1 MTGTVFNIQ
10 RFCIND
16 GPGIRTTVFLKGC
29 PLRCE
34 WCHNPESN
42 KSISELLFSADKCIS
57 CRKCADICGRAVHI
71 FSEVHS
77 LLRENCVFCGRC
89 ESICPV
95 KAISIAGTTK
105 SSDEIIKT
113 VLSDKEFYEDSGGGL
128 TVSGGEPFFQYDFL
142 LEILKKAKEN
152 GLHTCVETSGFT
164 DRKKI
169 LECAEYTDLFLFDY
183 KIYDSELHKKYTG
196 VDNNVILGNL
206 SALDRRGSKIILRCP
221 VIPNVNDR
229 DEHLKAIAETANGLK
244 NVLGIEIAPYH
255 ELGIS
260 KSERLG
266 LNEIKVFSVPGKEE
280 IQRYLDT
287 VKKHTAIP
295 VKRM

>member
-42 KSISELLFSADKCIS
+42 KKTEELLFSSEKCIN
-57 CRKCADICGRAVHI
+57 CGKCAAVCENGVHI
-71 FSEVHS
+71 FSESHY
-77 LLRENCVFCGRC
+77 LMRENCVFCRKC
-89 ESICPV
+89 ERICP
-95 KAISIAGTTK
+95 AQALNIAGEIKTA
-105 SSDEIIKT
+105 DEIIKA

-128 TVSGGEPFFQYDFL
+128 TVSGGEPFSQYGFL

-152 GLHTCVETSGFT
+152 GLHTCIETSGFT
-164 DRKKI
+164 EREKI
-169 LECAEYTDLFLFDY
+169 LECARFTDIFLFDY
-183 KIYDSELHKKYTG
+183 KLSDPVLHEKYTG
-196 VDNNVILGNL
+196 AGNSVILGNL
-206 SALDRRGSKIILRCP
+206 KALDENGYKIILRCP
-221 VIPNVNDR
+221 VIPEVNDNE
-229 DEHLKAIAETANGLK
+229 EHLRGIAETANGLK
-244 NVLGIEIAPYH
+244 NILGIEIAPYH

-266 LNEIKVFSVPGKEE
+266 QTEIKTFRVPEKEE
-280 IQRYLDT
+280 IQKYIDT
-287 VKKHTAIP
+287 VKKYTSVP

>member
-42 KSISELLFSADKCIS
+42 KKTEELLFSSEKCMN
-57 CRKCADICGRAVHI
+57 CGKCAAVCENGVHI
-71 FSEVHS
+71 FSESHY
-77 LLRENCVFCGRC
+77 LLRENCVFCRKC
-89 ESICPV
+89 ERICP
-95 KAISIAGTTK
+95 AQALNIAGEIKTA
-105 SSDEIIKT
+105 DEIIKA

-128 TVSGGEPFFQYDFL
+128 TVSGGEPFFQYEFL

-152 GLHTCVETSGFT
+152 GLHTCIETSGFT
-164 DRKKI
+164 EREKI
-169 LECAEYTDLFLFDY
+169 LECARFTDIFLFDY
-183 KIYDSELHKKYTG
+183 KLSDSVLHKKFTG
-196 VDNNVILGNL
+196 AGNSVILGNL
-206 SALDRRGSKIILRCP
+206 KALDENGYKTILRCP
-221 VIPNVNDR
+221 VIPEVNDNE
-229 DEHLKAIAETANGLK
+229 EHLRGIAETANGLK
-244 NVLGIEIAPYH
+244 NILGIEIAPYH

-266 LNEIKVFSVPGKEE
+266 QAEIKTFRVPENEE
-280 IQRYLDT
+280 IQKYIDT
-287 VKKHTAIP
+287 VKKYTSVP